1 MVPGIIQRLKA
12 SA

>member
-1 MVPGIIQRLKA
+1 LKA